1 MEKSENK
8 ATHSTTATTTP
19 KTTTQVSPDP
29 IFQMVTRYWVS
40 KTLMTAVEL
49 EVSTKMSGN
58 KAVTVEQLQGA
69 KKLKD

>member
-1 MEKSENK
+1 
-8 ATHSTTATTTP
+8 
-19 KTTTQVSPDP
+19 VSPGP
-29 IFQMVTRYWVS
+29 IFQTVTGYWVS
-40 KTLMTAVEL
+40 KTLTTAVEL

>member
-1 MEKSENK
+1 
-8 ATHSTTATTTP
+8 
-19 KTTTQVSPDP
+19 
-29 IFQMVTRYWVS
+29 MVIGYWVS